1 MVELRQEILYK
12 NKRNWKVVD
21 NRNDSVNKFNSEELY
36 YFLNTI
42 ISRNENN
49 NYSISDL
56 EKDFFFN
63 PVELHEKLKNI
74 FQEV

>member
-1 MVELRQEILYK
+1 M
-12 NKRNWKVVD
+12 D

-56 EKDFFFN
+56 EKDFFLN